1 MYRVQFHI
9 LPNSLFRFMTYPQ
22 EKLDFQP
29 KKQFKSFIMQK
40 FNTLIEPFK
49 IKSVEPIQFNTCEH
63 RKKILEEAHL
73 NLFLIPAKE
82 VTIDL
87 LTDSGTGAMS
97 AAQWA
102 SIMQGDE
109 SYSGSDSFF
118 RFQKSIQSITNMP
131 YIIPTHQG
139 RSAERILFDTLKSK
153 GEYIVSNTLFDTTRA
168 NAEALGFKALDL
180 PCPESYQIQNDF
192 NFKGNIDLSSLQ
204 KVLSEKSVASVV
216 LTITNNSGGGQPVS
230 MENIKSTS
238 TLCKKHNVP
247 FVLDACRFAEN
258 AYFIKLREETY
269 QKKSPLEIAQEVFA
283 QADMCFVSA
292 KKDGLANIGGF
303 ICLRD
308 SELTKECK
316 KNLIIS
322 EGFPTYGG
330 LAGRDLEAIA
340 VGIQEAVKES
350 YLHYRI
356 SSVEYLYKKL
366 RQAHVPLVQ
375 PAGGHAV
382 YIDAKAILP
391 HIPVPAYPGQCFSA
405 GLYEFSGIRTCEI
418 GSVMFGK
425 TEKNGKQ
432 IFHSQELVRLAIP
445 RRVYTVSHLDYVC
458 EAVETFMKEKAPSLK
473 GLKITYSPPVLRHFS
488 AHFEW
493 L

>member
-1 MYRVQFHI
+1 M
-9 LPNSLFRFMTYPQ
+9 
-22 EKLDFQP
+22 
-29 KKQFKSFIMQK
+29 
-40 FNTLIEPFK
+40 EPFK
-49 IKSVEPIQFNTCEH
+49 IKSTEPIYFNTREH
-63 RKKILEEAHL
+63 RKKVLEKAHL
-73 NLFLIPAKE
+73 NLFLVPAKE
-82 VTIDL
+82 VIIDL

-131 YIIPTHQG
+131 YVIPTHQG
-139 RSAERILFDTLKSK
+139 RSAERILFETLKPK
-153 GEYIVSNTLFDTTRA
+153 GEYIVSNTLFDTTQA
-168 NAEALGFKALDL
+168 NAEAFGFKTLNL
-180 PCPESYQIQNDF
+180 PCPESRQIQSDF
-192 NFKGNIDLSSLQ
+192 NFKGNIDLSSLE
-204 KVLSEKSVASVV
+204 KTLSEKSVAGVV

-230 MENIKSTS
+230 MENIKGTS
-238 TLCKKHNVP
+238 VLCKKYNVS
-247 FVLDACRFAEN
+247 FILDACRFAEN
-258 AYFIKLREETY
+258 TYFIKLREGSY
-269 QKKSPLEIAQEVFA
+269 QGKSPMDIAREIFA

-308 SELTKECK
+308 SDLTEKCK
-316 KNLIIS
+316 KKLIIS

-340 VGIQEAVKES
+340 VGLQEALEES

-356 SSVEYLYKKL
+356 SSVEYLHKKL
-366 RQAHVPLVQ
+366 KKAGIPLLQ

-382 YIDAKAILP
+382 YIDAKAALP
-391 HIPVPAYPGQCFSA
+391 HIPVSAYPAQCFSA
-405 GLYEFSGIRTCEI
+405 GLYELSGVRTCEI

-425 TEKNGKQ
+425 EEKDGKQ
-432 IFHSQELVRLAIP
+432 VFHNQELVRLAIP
-445 RRVYTVSHLDYVC
+445 RRVYTFSHLDYVC
-458 EAVETFMKEKAPSLK
+458 EAVETFIKEKASSLK

-488 AHFEW
+488 AHFKW

>member
-1 MYRVQFHI
+1 M
-9 LPNSLFRFMTYPQ
+9 
-22 EKLDFQP
+22 
-29 KKQFKSFIMQK
+29 
-40 FNTLIEPFK
+40 FNNLIEPFK
-49 IKSVEPIQFNTCEH
+49 IKSIEPIHFNTQKH
-63 RKKILEEAHL
+63 RKKILEKAHL
-73 NLFLIPAKE
+73 NLFLVPAKE
-82 VTIDL
+82 VIIDL

-109 SYSGSDSFF
+109 SYSGSESFF
-118 RFQKSIQSITNMP
+118 RFQKSIQNITNMP
-131 YIIPTHQG
+131 YVIPTHQG
-139 RSAERILFDTLKSK
+139 RSAERILFETLKSK
-153 GEYIVSNTLFDTTRA
+153 GEYIASNTLFDTTRA
-168 NAEALGFKALDL
+168 NAEILGFKVLDL
-180 PCPESYQIQNDF
+180 PCPEAEQMQNDF
-192 NFKGNIDLSSLQ
+192 SFKGNINLSSLQ
-204 KVLSEKSVASVV
+204 KALNEKSVASVV

-230 MENIKSTS
+230 MENIKHTS
-238 TLCKKHNVP
+238 TLCKKYNVP

-258 AYFIKLREETY
+258 AYFIKLREKDY
-269 QKKSPLEIAQEVFA
+269 QTKPPLSIAQEIFT

-308 SELTKECK
+308 SERKEECK
-316 KNLIIS
+316 KKLITS

-340 VGIQEAVKES
+340 IGLQEALEEP
-350 YLHYRI
+350 YLQYRI
-356 SSVEYLYKKL
+356 SSTEYLHRKL
-366 RQAHVPLVQ
+366 KEAGIPLVQ

-391 HIPVPAYPGQCFSA
+391 HIPDSAFPGQCFSA
-405 GLYEFSGIRTCEI
+405 GLYEFSGVRTCEI

-425 TEKNGKQ
+425 DGKDGKPV
-432 IFHSQELVRLAIP
+432 FHSQELVRLAIP
-445 RRVYTVSHLDYVC
+445 RRVYTFSHLDYVY
-458 EAVETFMKEKAPSLK
+458 EAVKVFIKEKASSLK
-473 GLKITYSPPVLRHFS
+473 GMKMTYAPPVLRHFS